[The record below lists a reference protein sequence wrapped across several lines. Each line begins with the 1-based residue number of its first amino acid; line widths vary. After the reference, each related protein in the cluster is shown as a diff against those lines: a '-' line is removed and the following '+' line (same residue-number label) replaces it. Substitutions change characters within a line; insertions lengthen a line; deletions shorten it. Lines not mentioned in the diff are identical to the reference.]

1 MTNPDFDAFARLLD
15 GDLPNGEATA
25 EARTLSALAQAMAAS
40 AALPQMEHKADLRAV
55 LVEAARQQAS
65 APTLL
70 SRFRQSVDQ
79 STARWRYS
87 MRMAAA
93 TGASALA
100 LSSGGVALAAHRAT
114 PSDPLFYDVKLVF
127 EDIRLAFIGDAAERG
142 EQLLAYANQRLAEA
156 EAAAAAGDMAAA
168 RRALAEAD
176 EAGRSGVGY
185 IIRASQ
191 EQGDPSLLALID
203 TFTKAQTQ
211 RLAAL
216 LPHLRGEA
224 VDAADDAMIGLRR
237 IDQRMA
243 VLSGPCGDCG
253 TVRSA
258 DAKDNKG
265 KNGDQVAASDPDFDF
280 SHIPPASEPFAPCPC
295 VTDSEDTGTARD
307 ERSKGK
313 KTAKEG
319 KAVASEPA
327 DPPSGKGGDP
337 GDGPSEPGPKDPG
350 DDPGDKPGDGPG
362 EEDPTDELPEPVR
375 EPVKDAEDVIDD
387 VIDDV
392 PVTPPPLPSPPPP
405 GLP

>member
-1 MTNPDFDAFARLLD
+1 MTSPDFDAFARLLD

-25 EARTLSALAQAMAAS
+25 EARTLGALAQALAAS
-40 AALPQMEHKADLRAV
+40 AALPQMEHKAELRAV

-114 PSDPLFYDVKLVF
+114 PSDPFFYDVKLAF
-127 EDIRLAFIGDAAERG
+127 EDIRLAFITDAVARG
-142 EQLLAYANQRLAEA
+142 EQLLAYANERLAEA
-156 EAAAAAGDMAAA
+156 EVAAAAGDMEAA

-191 EQGDPSLLALID
+191 EQGDPSLLAIID
-203 TFTKAQTQ
+203 TFTRAQSR

-216 LPHLRGEA
+216 LPRLRGEA
-224 VDAADDAMIGLRR
+224 VTAADDAMIGLRR

-243 VLSGPCGDCG
+243 VLSGPCAACDN
-253 TVRSA
+253 VRPA
-258 DAKDNKG
+258 DGGKG
-265 KNGDQVAASDPDFDF
+265 KKADQVAASDPDFDF
-280 SHIPPASEPFAPCPC
+280 SNIPPASEPFAPCPC
-295 VTDSEDTGTARD
+295 VTDSENTGTARGQGG
-307 ERSKGK
+307 SKGK
-313 KTAKEG
+313 KTVREG
-319 KAVASEPA
+319 KAVASEPPDA
-327 DPPSGKGGDP
+327 PSGSGRDP
-337 GDGPSEPGPKDPG
+337 GDKPTDPADKDPD
-350 DDPGDKPGDGPG
+350 DDPGDKPGDEPG
-362 EEDPTDELPEPVR
+362 DSPADDLPEPVR
-375 EPVKDAEDVIDD
+375 EPVKDAEDVIED

-392 PVTPPPLPSPPPP
+392 PITPPPAPSPPPLP
-405 GLP
+405 